1 MWGRRQPHKKGIK
14 GGEWVS
20 FLITSIS
27 LLNSLFP
34 FPKLHYTIITCSQ
47 KREVGEGGTPWHF
60 KTFCVHV
67 NLRKTSAEK
76 KGGAPFHTY
85 AMYLQKVKCWIHL
98 KVYLHY
104 TLHTFRK
111 TGPCIMYL
119 FHNHY
124 SSAKMCT
131 CTSRR
136 SHSVYSHGL
145 KMHIKTWYS

>member
-1 MWGRRQPHKKGIK
+1 MSIIPDHFNFTVK
-14 GGEWVS
+14 
-20 FLITSIS
+20 FLIFIS
-27 LLNSLFP
+27 
-34 FPKLHYTIITCSQ
+34 KIITQ
-47 KREVGEGGTPWHF
+47 LLHAPKKEKWGGGTPWHF

-67 NLRKTSAEK
+67 NLIKTSAEK

-85 AMYLQKVKCWIHL
+85 ATYLQKVKCWIHL

-104 TLHTFRK
+104 YYNTLYTFRK

-145 KMHIKTWYS
+145 KMHIKTWYGWKMINW

>member
-1 MWGRRQPHKKGIK
+1 MSIIPDNFNFTVK
-14 GGEWVS
+14 
-20 FLITSIS
+20 FLIFIS
-27 LLNSLFP
+27 
-34 FPKLHYTIITCSQ
+34 KIITQ
-47 KREVGEGGTPWHF
+47 LLHAPKKEKWG
-60 KTFCVHV
+60 
-67 NLRKTSAEK
+67 KTSAEK

-85 AMYLQKVKCWIHL
+85 ATYLQKVKCWIHL

-104 TLHTFRK
+104 YYNTLYTFRK

-145 KMHIKTWYS
+145 KMHIKTWYGWKMINW